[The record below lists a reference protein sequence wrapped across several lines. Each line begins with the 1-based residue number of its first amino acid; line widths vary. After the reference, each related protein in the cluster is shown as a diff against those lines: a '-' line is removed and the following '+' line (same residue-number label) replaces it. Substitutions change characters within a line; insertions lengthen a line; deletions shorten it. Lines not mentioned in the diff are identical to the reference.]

1 MLFKLQ
7 YNPSIYHLNSPNKAK
22 SALSLSLSL
31 SHSPSLCFCLFLSLF
46 LSFFAVFLLLFLS
59 PSFVYCSLLL
69 RCLHLFPSPTLS
81 LSLTISLY
89 FIHWLYLQGNKAND
103 TLEVCARCI
112 LFRPTYA
119 LKHLEDPEG
128 TSNRTLWRRDYE
140 GGGGRGGGGGGYK
153 LLADVYPPPPF
164 PSRII

>member
-1 MLFKLQ
+1 MLFLSH
-7 YNPSIYHLNSPNKAK
+7 YHSLTLPLSVSVSFSLSFSLFLLCSSCSYYLLLSFTVPSSCGVSISFLPP
-22 SALSLSLSL
+22 LSLS
-31 SHSPSLCFCLFLSLF
+31 
-46 LSFFAVFLLLFLS
+46 
-59 PSFVYCSLLL
+59 
-69 RCLHLFPSPTLS
+69 
-81 LSLTISLY
+81 ISLY

>member
-1 MLFKLQ
+1 M
-7 YNPSIYHLNSPNKAK
+7 
-22 SALSLSLSL
+22 
-31 SHSPSLCFCLFLSLF
+31 
-46 LSFFAVFLLLFLS
+46 FLLLFLS
-59 PSFVYCSLLL
+59 FSFVYCSLLL

-81 LSLTISLY
+81 HTISLY

-128 TSNRTLWRRDYE
+128 TSNRTLWRRIYE
-140 GGGGRGGGGGGYK
+140 GEGGGGGGGYK

-164 PSRII
+164 PSRIIYIDSYIHTYIHTYIHIYIHTYIHTYVRTYIHTYIHIHTLIDRLIDIVIP